1 METYQCLML
10 EIEGKNKMSIWD
22 DIKKAAK
29 GSKEYQ
35 EGRKKAKQAKVDKL
49 AKQRDT
55 AKSKGKYSKQA
66 RKQNKINKKLGKKAA
81 TPSGKHKGK
90 ELKAKAE
97 KDASWKKASKARKG
111 KTSMNELI
119 KARNAAKAS
128 GDKAAYAAAQNKINK
143 AYGSKKVHKA
153 DAPKKASPKKAS
165 PKKLDVTDI
174 VKNVAKSKPKAKV
187 DVTDRVKAV
196 DKKMSSER
204 WAGMS
209 SEEKGAWKDRQR
221 GGAKKMETG
230 GKVEGCGEAGG
241 GMFNWP
247 STDSRKR

>member
-1 METYQCLML
+1 ML

-119 KARNAAKAS
+119 KARNAAKKGSAE
-128 GDKAAYAAAQNKINK
+128 YTTAQNQINK

-153 DAPKKASPKKAS
+153 APKKVTPSGPEGPGDNPEYAPKPGQQS
-165 PKKLDVTDI
+165 TMQR
-174 VKNVAKSKPKAKV
+174 NRPKAK
-187 DVTDRVKAV
+187 
-196 DKKMSSER
+196 E
-204 WAGMS
+204 
-209 SEEKGAWKDRQR
+209 
-221 GGAKKMETG
+221 GGL
-230 GKVEGCGEAGG
+230 VENNAFG
-241 GMFNWP
+241 WP
-247 STDSRKR
+247 SADARKR

>member
-1 METYQCLML
+1 
-10 EIEGKNKMSIWD
+10 MSIWD

-29 GSKEYQ
+29 GSEEYQAGKAKRKAKRAKSPLGKAVKQVKKDVKSAVKGSKEYQ
-35 EGRKKAKQAKVDKL
+35 AGKAK
-49 AKQRDT
+49 
-55 AKSKGKYSKQA
+55 
-66 RKQNKINKKLGKKAA
+66 KKAA
-81 TPSGKHKGK
+81 
-90 ELKAKAE
+90 KAKKKEGKTWTKAV
-97 KDASWKKASKARKG
+97 KAQKKAGGS
-111 KTSMNELI
+111 SMNELI